1 MTDAITMLA
10 NLRRPRLLIDAAHLG
25 VPEYQ
30 RDQTIGRLLP
40 GGPRANV
47 SETFRALAEDEATM
61 NEERRT
67 GGAAYSVA
75 RHIELLV
82 AMIVEARLLVN
93 DPA

>member
-1 MTDAITMLA
+1 
-10 NLRRPRLLIDAAHLG
+10 
-25 VPEYQ
+25 
-30 RDQTIGRLLP
+30 
-40 GGPRANV
+40 
-47 SETFRALAEDEATM
+47 ETFRALAEDEATM